1 MRWLYKFLYY
11 APHGEAY
18 YETARSQPLST
29 IRLLALGRLL
39 DAHYPYPP
47 CLFLY
52 VWTPLPSLYHEAC
65 GAQPLWLVPWPCY
78 EKKNSSALVR
88 EMLDS

>member
-1 MRWLYKFLYY
+1 MRWLYKFLCY

-47 CLFLY
+47 SVFSY
-52 VWTPLPSLYHEAC
+52 MYGHPYPASITKHVAPNPY
-65 GAQPLWLVPWPCY
+65 G
-78 EKKNSSALVR
+78 
-88 EMLDS
+88 

>member
-29 IRLLALGRLL
+29 IRLFALGRLL

-47 CLFLY
+47 SVFSY
-52 VWTPLPSLYHEAC
+52 MYGHPYPASITKHVAPNPY
-65 GAQPLWLVPWPCY
+65 G
-78 EKKNSSALVR
+78 
-88 EMLDS
+88 